1 MRRLALAG
9 LVPLAA
15 VLILV
20 LASSAG
26 AKPATHAVAQGPD
39 ASTDVVLPSRVA
51 NAITR
56 AQNLVEDAQTSI
68 DTKNPTAAI
77 ADLKAIS
84 NAALRADKAA
94 RFQMNAVPAD
104 PESTPGPDAV
114 IAVLTLDQT
123 LITTMA
129 GLFDGTSGLTV
140 DAATHAL
147 FAVMSTRDKLLNA
160 IIALPAEGAGA
171 DYSDGMADTVAGYDD
186 EVANIT
192 EAIAEDKL
200 STGGAKV
207 MHSALTLSQATD
219 TKVNAAFGGGE

>member
-1 MRRLALAG
+1 MSRRMLAG
-9 LVPLAA
+9 LAPLTV

-26 AKPATHAVAQGPD
+26 AKPASHAVHEGTVPA
-39 ASTDVVLPSRVA
+39 TDVVLPSRVA
-51 NAITR
+51 DAITR

-77 ADLKAIS
+77 ADLNAIS

-94 RFQMNAVPAD
+94 RYQMNAVPAD
-104 PESTPGPDAV
+104 PEATPGPDAV
-114 IAVLTLDQT
+114 VAVLALDQS

-147 FAVMSTRDKLLNA
+147 FAVMGTRDKLLNA
-160 IIALPAEGAGA
+160 IIALPPEGAGA
-171 DYSDGMADTVAGYDD
+171 NYSDGMADTVAGYDD
-186 EVANIT
+186 EVANVT

-200 STGGAKV
+200 SAGGAKV
-207 MHSALTLSQATD
+207 LHSALTLSTATD
-219 TKVNAAFGGGE
+219 GKVNTAFGGGE